1 MEIVLVLGM
10 QETYPRGSRK
20 IASEDV
26 VLDLKHNSE
35 SVFDVLIS
43 HDYLSPLLLS
53 EISGVYLDL
62 PGCKKHPDTL
72 AADLSQASWDLK
84 ML

>member
-43 HDYLSPLLLS
+43 HDYLSPLLWFSDGNTRSPL
-53 EISGVYLDL
+53 GLD
-62 PGCKKHPDTL
+62 G
-72 AADLSQASWDLK
+72 
-84 ML
+84 